1 MLYCKICH
9 GKENLRPGLAQYS
22 QYVRWRNRQQTGII
36 KQKQKVWLFQFL
48 WVKQRN
54 NEMIDFVMPS
64 LIFPIL
70 IFRSKS
76 QRGSEG
82 LLVGV
87 FDVKSILLKSLS
99 GSVQVLARVAALG
112 STRKQYQQND
122 DGRGYQGQW
131 LICLEYKNLIVND
144 CFVCVFSICWF
155 LLFCNHRYHI

>member
-1 MLYCKICH
+1 MQLCFYCKICH
-9 GKENLRPGLAQYS
+9 GEEKYSSPGLAHTS
-22 QYVRWRNRQQTGII
+22 NMLDGEIDNRQGILR
-36 KQKQKVWLFQFL
+36 QKQKVWLFQFL

-76 QRGSEG
+76 QRGSEW

-99 GSVQVLARVAALG
+99 GSV
-112 STRKQYQQND
+112 
-122 DGRGYQGQW
+122 
-131 LICLEYKNLIVND
+131 
-144 CFVCVFSICWF
+144 
-155 LLFCNHRYHI
+155 